1 MNSADT
7 DTVLDALRDRG
18 TPVAR
23 VGQVG
28 VGSEVTVEGVDPGPP
43 DGDSSWAV
51 YERLLENRED
61 GN

>member
-23 VGQVG
+23 AGRVES
-28 VGSEVTVEGVDPGPP
+28 GSEVAVDGRESGPP
-43 DGDSSWAV
+43 EGDSAWPV